1 MAREVVVVVTNML
14 NTTKTLIFFYTVL
27 ALALP
32 VKAAV
37 LPQDRVDIMYHAYDG
52 GGAEIAGPSVLVLK
66 QVGQKYAVR
75 ANYYVDS
82 VTSASIDVITTASPY
97 TEERTEMSVGFDYLR
112 DKTILSL
119 THSTSQENDYDASTT
134 SFGISQDFFGDLTTL
149 SMGISFGSDEVGK
162 RGDDNFSET
171 IDRRNYRLGLTQ
183 VITPSLI
190 LNLTAETITDEGF
203 LNNPYRSIRYLDS
216 NSATGYSYASE
227 VYPETR
233 TSDAIALRAKY
244 YLPYRAALK
253 FEYRSYTDSWGI
265 SASNFELGYIH
276 PLDHNW
282 TLEGRYRF
290 YDQTSADFY
299 SDLFA
304 YANAQNFLARDKELS
319 TFSTNTL
326 GIGITY
332 EFNDN
337 WAGFIE
343 KSSLNLFW
351 DFMQF
356 EYEDFRDASVTAAPG
371 EEPLYEFNANVI
383 RFFYSVWF

>member
-27 ALALP
+27 TLALP

>member
-1 MAREVVVVVTNML
+1 ML

-27 ALALP
+27 TLALP